1 MKTKSANQTNNK
13 VDLGSAPIGKLLLK
27 LAIPCITA
35 QIINVLYNIVDRM
48 YIGHIPHIGS
58 DALTGV
64 GVTMPLITA
73 IAAFASLICMG
84 SAPRSSIFLGQ
95 NNKNVAERIMNQ
107 SFVLLI
113 IVAIVLTAGVL
124 IFGPN
129 LLSAFGASEA
139 TLPYAWSYIQIYALG
154 TIFVQIALGMNAF
167 INSQGYSQWGMLTV
181 CIGAILNIILDPIFI
196 FTLNMG
202 VRGAALATI
211 ISQGVSA
218 AFVFWFLCSKHSYLH
233 INPKFFKISWHIV
246 APCLA
251 LGLSPF
257 IMQITESVL
266 TISFNSSLLRYGGD
280 LAVGSMTILSSVM
293 QFALLPLTGL
303 TQGAQPILSYN
314 FGAGNKERIIQTF
327 KLLIV
332 CCLVYS
338 ISLCAFCEIAPRIV
352 AMIFS
357 SDAQLLDYTEW
368 SLRIYIAGV
377 AIFGMQI
384 ACQQTFVALGNA
396 KTSLFLAIF
405 RKIILLIP
413 LIYILPMFVENKV
426 FGVFLAEPL
435 SDIVAATTTAIVFV
449 KYAKNKLP
457 KLLAENLKKS
467 QAQKQA
473 AQA

>member
-1 MKTKSANQTNNK
+1 
-13 VDLGSAPIGKLLLK
+13 
-27 LAIPCITA
+27 
-35 QIINVLYNIVDRM
+35 
-48 YIGHIPHIGS
+48 
-58 DALTGV
+58 
-64 GVTMPLITA
+64 
-73 IAAFASLICMG
+73 
-84 SAPRSSIFLGQ
+84 
-95 NNKNVAERIMNQ
+95 
-107 SFVLLI
+107 
-113 IVAIVLTAGVL
+113 
-124 IFGPN
+124 
-129 LLSAFGASEA
+129 
-139 TLPYAWSYIQIYALG
+139 
-154 TIFVQIALGMNAF
+154 
-167 INSQGYSQWGMLTV
+167 
-181 CIGAILNIILDPIFI
+181 
-196 FTLNMG
+196 MG

-426 FGVFLAEPL
+426 FGVFLAEPI